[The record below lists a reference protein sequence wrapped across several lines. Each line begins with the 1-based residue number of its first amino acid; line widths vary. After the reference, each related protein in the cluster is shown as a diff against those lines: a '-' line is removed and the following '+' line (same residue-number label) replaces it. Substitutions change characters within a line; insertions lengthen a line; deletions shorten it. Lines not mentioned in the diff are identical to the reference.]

1 MVRRVGIS
9 LFLIV
14 LTLFF
19 SVRPGY
25 AEANP
30 PLQITSVIAQVMPE
44 YDTQDVL
51 VIYAINYSNQSGKD
65 YNGEVRFAV
74 PKGTSNNIVLENTSG
89 SKGNDSHI
97 PVKVED
103 KGEYAELVWNPTQS
117 IKANESYPIHLEYYF
132 NPLPGTGKKEFTYRL
147 FPSADIGQVQVNVYQ
162 PLKATEFQMEP
173 VGNLVKKDSEGF
185 NIYSL
190 NPASLKKGQNFDV
203 KISYTK
209 TDSEPSLKPPSAT
222 QQAASGSTE
231 SGSLSSM
238 AVMLPMVGMLGLVI
252 LIGIKSFRTR
262 SVDETPTRRPQK
274 SIQSNPVQI
283 PLAKQESSFAQEKRK
298 LRQKLLDGEINEE
311 MYREILAEIEQ
322 DYK

>member
-1 MVRRVGIS
+1 MVRRVGT
-9 LFLIV
+9 LFFLIV
-14 LTLFF
+14 LILFF

-65 YNGEVRFAV
+65 YNGEVRFDV
-74 PKGTSNNIVLENTSG
+74 PKGTTNNIVLENSPG
-89 SKGNDSHI
+89 STGNESHI
-97 PVKVED
+97 PIKVED
-103 KGEYAELVWNPTQS
+103 KGEYAELVWTPTQS
-117 IKANESYPIHLEYYF
+117 IKANESYSIHLEYYF
-132 NPLPGTGKKEFTYRL
+132 NPLPGVGKKEFTYRL
-147 FPSADIGQVQVNVYQ
+147 IPSADIGQVQVNVYQ

-173 VGNLVKKDSEGF
+173 AGKLVKKDSEGF
-185 NIYSL
+185 NIYNL
-190 NPASLKKGQNFDV
+190 NPASLKKGQNFGV

-209 TDSEPSLKPPSAT
+209 TDPEPSLKPPSAT
-222 QQAASGSTE
+222 QQASGSTE

-252 LIGIKSFRTR
+252 LIGIKSFKPR
-262 SVDETPTRRPQK
+262 SVDETPIRRHQK
-274 SIQSNPVQI
+274 SIQSNPVKT
-283 PLAKQESSFAQEKRK
+283 PSDKPESSFSQEKRK

-311 MYREILAEIEQ
+311 TYREILADIEQ